1 MQENEGV
8 MSRRSG
14 NSRKTK
20 SSSSSSSSKSIK
32 SGKSIKEQAINE
44 KMKLGELEA
53 LASFRKNKK
62 QRS

>member
-1 MQENEGV
+1 

-32 SGKSIKEQAINE
+32 SGKSIKEQAIDE